1 MFWVIDDERDD
12 EHDGKRDGDEHGEF
26 STTRA

>member
-1 MFWVIDDERDD
+1 MFWVIGDERDD